1 MLQQNYKHDTLT
13 IWKRLGIFVVDIAIS
28 FVTYLIVF
36 VTAGTFLINSV
47 CEENINIA
55 NQEYIKVCEELNLPY
70 IQENQ
75 YGLYQI
81 DFDTYM
87 DNKVEAGMDSEKA
100 YEKYNEDETN
110 LYNKLKENEKYTK
123 AYSSFYLTYMFVAIL
138 SMAAS
143 LFVFQFIIP
152 ITTKK
157 HQTIGMKIFKG
168 APVNN
173 KTGVVISKM
182 HVMLRFL
189 IIFVTEFVCVYI
201 ILDWFGLIFLILITL
216 FLISMTKTKST
227 FHDLILKCQ
236 VKKEEYAYT
245 K

>member
-28 FVTYLIVF
+28 FVTYLIIF

-55 NQEYIKVCEELNLPY
+55 NKEYIKVCEELNLPY

-81 DFDTYM
+81 DFNTYM

-110 LYNKLKENEKYTK
+110 LYNKLKENETYTK

-143 LFVFQFIIP
+143 LFVFQFMIP
-152 ITTKK
+152 LLTKK
-157 HQTIGMKIFKG
+157 HQTIAMKLFKG
-168 APVNN
+168 ALVSN
-173 KTGVVISKM
+173 KNGTLITSSQIF
-182 HVMLRFL
+182 LRFL
-189 IIFVTEFVCVYI
+189 IIFITEFVCVYI
-201 ILDWFGLIFLILITL
+201 ILDWFGLIFLVLLTL
-216 FLISMTKTKST
+216 FMISTLLMIDYSP
-227 FHDLILKCQ
+227 FF
-236 VKKEEYAYT
+236 
-245 K
+245 